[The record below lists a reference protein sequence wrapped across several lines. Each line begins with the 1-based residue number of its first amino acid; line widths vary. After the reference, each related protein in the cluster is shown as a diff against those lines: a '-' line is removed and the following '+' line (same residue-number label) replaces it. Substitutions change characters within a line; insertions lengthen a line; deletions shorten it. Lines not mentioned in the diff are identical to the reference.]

1 MEYRKFKVADVFNIK
16 CSKYYNPK
24 KYKEGKIPYIARTTF
39 NNGVVDLI
47 ETNETLYSANCITIG
62 AESAKAFYQKKP
74 FITGNKIYRLYL
86 KEKYNFILNEKVAL
100 YFCSLLNKI
109 GEKYDYTNAFISSR
123 IESEILNLPT
133 TNKQIDFEFMDNYIK
148 NIEIKMRTLISS
160 YSLLVAASRERER
173 EREREN
179 KPRSDFSL
187 IFSKNSH
194 ISSLI
199 KEAIIQMAK
208 SLFDKLGVKWGEFRL
223 VDLFDYERGS
233 RLTKN
238 NRKSGIYPLITAGE
252 TNLGVKEF
260 ISNKNQKIFNNAITI
275 DMFCNSFVHI
285 KDFCCD
291 DNVLVL
297 TSKTKVSTEVMHFIS
312 AIIHKSKDKFGYGQ
326 QYRQNT
332 LEKHVIYL
340 PLDEFSNP
348 NFTLM
353 ENFIKEIK
361 QNHTQKL
368 IDYYL
373 RLADIAK

>member
-1 MEYRKFKVADVFNIK
+1 MQKFKNFKFKEIFDHIAQGKRLKISDHISGDIPFVMAGYINNGICDYISNQEARRFPANSITIDIFGNCFYRKYEFAAGDDVGVFWSDKDISNKAMTYI
-16 CSKYYNPK
+16 CAVI
-24 KYKEGKIPYIARTTF
+24 GKSLSGKF
-39 NNGVVDLI
+39 G
-47 ETNETLYSANCITIG
+47 
-62 AESAKAFYQKKP
+62 F
-74 FITGNKIYRLYL
+74 GNKLR
-86 KEKYNFILNEKVAL
+86 A
-100 YFCSLLNKI
+100 SQT
-109 GEKYDYTNAFISSR
+109 YDF
-123 IESEILNLPT
+123 EILLPS
-133 TNKQIDFEFMDNYIK
+133 KDEQIDFEFMDNYIK

-160 YSLLVAASRERER
+160 YSLLTAASR

-208 SLFDKLGVKWGEFRL
+208 SLFGKLGVKWGEFRL

-373 RLADIAK
+373 RLADIAE